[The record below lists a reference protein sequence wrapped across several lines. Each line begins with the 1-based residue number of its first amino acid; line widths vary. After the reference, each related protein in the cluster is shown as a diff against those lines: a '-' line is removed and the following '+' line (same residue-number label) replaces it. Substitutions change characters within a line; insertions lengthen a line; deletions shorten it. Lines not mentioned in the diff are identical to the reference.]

1 MAKAKRTRV
10 AIHIPAAMFD
20 EAKQDAELLQDSISG
35 VLTNIIIKHY
45 SPIIEAKRAQSN
57 KAVSDA
63 IREAAKPTKE
73 PKPKK
78 LTQREKLAQVEKL
91 VSKANKAIG
100 RDGLRLEDIGAGLTL
115 YDHYEQAAAS
125 SEPDYMLK
133 YLNNVYGGALVCD
146 DEAIINE
153 MRLEGNFTLEFY
165 EQCTGSAL
173 PEGE

>member
-1 MAKAKRTRV
+1 MAKVNTSLRLPPDLHEQITKQAKKGYRSFNAQLELILREYFER
-10 AIHIPAAMFD
+10 AQEP
-20 EAKQDAELLQDSISG
+20 KAEL
-35 VLTNIIIKHY
+35 
-45 SPIIEAKRAQSN
+45 PA
-57 KAVSDA
+57 
-63 IREAAKPTKE
+63 KE

-133 YLNNVYGGALVCD
+133 YLNNVYGGALACD
-146 DEAIINE
+146 DESIINE

-165 EQCTGSAL
+165 EQCTNTNDTSN
-173 PEGE
+173 